1 MQEVFFFFDARKE
14 TPLPFSFSRL
24 TDGCLSLCVSTLA
37 SCALRSRADKDCIFQ
52 EAGCEFFFGAGFLV
66 KGFVV
71 KGSWMDKCRG
81 VCWSGVVRAAR
92 RSTGDLPA
100 FEEGL

>member
-66 KGFVV
+66 RV
-71 KGSWMDKCRG
+71 SW
-81 VCWSGVVRAAR
+81 
-92 RSTGDLPA
+92 
-100 FEEGL
+100 